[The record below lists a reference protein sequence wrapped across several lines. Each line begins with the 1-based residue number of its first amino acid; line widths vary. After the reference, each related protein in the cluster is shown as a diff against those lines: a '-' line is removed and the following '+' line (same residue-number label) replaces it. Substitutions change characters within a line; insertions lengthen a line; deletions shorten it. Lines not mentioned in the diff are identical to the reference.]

1 MADQPATSSP
11 APGAEVAL
19 PALSNDDYASITDF
33 NSAMALVGEK
43 LGGVVVDASDLGDG
57 FAVLDNKDK
66 RTLIGAP
73 LIVLSV
79 SFHDGD
85 HGEFAS
91 CRVVTQDGR
100 KLVVN
105 DGGSGIYDQIKT
117 LHSRVPST
125 IGKPIMVRKGLRESR
140 YDHPIYGASVTYYL
154 DTSA

>member
-1 MADQPATSSP
+1 MTDQPATSSP
-11 APGAEVAL
+11 APGASLAL
-19 PALSNDDYASITDF
+19 PSLTTEDYASITSFDD
-33 NSAMALVGEK
+33 ALALVGDK
-43 LGGVVVDASDLGDG
+43 LGGTVVDASDLGDG

-66 RTLIGAP
+66 RTLIGAG

-91 CRVVTQDGR
+91 CRIVTQDGR

-105 DGGSGIYDQIKT
+105 DGGTGIYEQIKM
-117 LHSRVPST
+117 LHKMRPQT
-125 IGKPIMVRKGLRESR
+125 IGQPIMVRKGLRESR
-140 YDHPIYGASVTYYL
+140 YDHPEHGASVTYYL